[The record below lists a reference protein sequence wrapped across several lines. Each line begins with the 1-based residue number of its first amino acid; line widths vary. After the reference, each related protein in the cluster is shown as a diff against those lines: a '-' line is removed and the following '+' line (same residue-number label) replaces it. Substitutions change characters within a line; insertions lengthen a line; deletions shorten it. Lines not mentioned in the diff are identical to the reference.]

1 MFEYRNLGYTSP
13 SGKRFEFTY
22 NGELSDGVQHNLAE
36 FQFANINEK
45 YFQDRTISSDEYA
58 FTLSITD
65 QVTLKEVR
73 DAFDEKVTPGNTG
86 VLEHP
91 DPTLGSFPVVVAS
104 AKFVQ
109 NSVNGQG
116 VVRVSVVFLRTI
128 PNLVAGDP
136 SEATNP
142 ASASSAFSAI
152 SDQNELQAN
161 AFAESVDMSTGAGMK
176 ALIQSV
182 IATAEGAKDTL
193 GAIASKVDAVNTK
206 FTNTYGTI
214 LSDIESLA
222 RSPFDLARQIQNL
235 VQLPMLA
242 IDSVNDRMDA
252 YKKYVNDTLGLSSG
266 DEQNIIDGNPQ
277 GKNALAVAGLASLAA
292 ISAVNYSAVTGES
305 ATLSQIRAGL
315 VSESAGYLSRLDII
329 SAIANVQAIALD
341 ATERLSQYAAQFGA
355 VYFFN
360 QYFDYSVL
368 NRSLISA
375 TIRNLNSRIFTAAS
389 EDRKSVV

>member
-1 MFEYRNLGYTSP
+1 
-13 SGKRFEFTY
+13 
-22 NGELSDGVQHNLAE
+22 
-36 FQFANINEK
+36 
-45 YFQDRTISSDEYA
+45 
-58 FTLSITD
+58 
-65 QVTLKEVR
+65 
-73 DAFDEKVTPGNTG
+73 
-86 VLEHP
+86 
-91 DPTLGSFPVVVAS
+91 
-104 AKFVQ
+104 
-109 NSVNGQG
+109 
-116 VVRVSVVFLRTI
+116 
-128 PNLVAGDP
+128 
-136 SEATNP
+136 
-142 ASASSAFSAI
+142 
-152 SDQNELQAN
+152 
-161 AFAESVDMSTGAGMK
+161 
-176 ALIQSV
+176 
-182 IATAEGAKDTL
+182 
-193 GAIASKVDAVNTK
+193 
-206 FTNTYGTI
+206 
-214 LSDIESLA
+214 
-222 RSPFDLARQIQNL
+222 
-235 VQLPMLA
+235 MLA

-389 EDRKSVV
+389 EKIYVTEKDYGIIPLSAKLYKSVTINTVQFLAESNDLHGDMLYLIPCGTEIKYY